1 MGFSHFCLWW
11 LQNVSLIKLTG
22 TIMGKPTKL
31 LVIRNMCGK
40 LLGCKFIWPVFV
52 LESTAK
58 MTWDF
63 TVFYL
68 PHLKKWF
75 HEHILRTSMSIK
87 RIIFPK
93 KSIYNAIWNRA
104 HFALYK
110 RIVVF
115 KELKKVFFGSYFSWN
130 QWPFKKNPQHTKKPV
145 FCFWVRNTMVES
157 AVTANVTPG
166 EPEIYCIFI
175 LRAYSFHC

>member
-1 MGFSHFCLWW
+1 
-11 LQNVSLIKLTG
+11 
-22 TIMGKPTKL
+22 MGKPNKL

-40 LLGCKFIWPVFV
+40 LLGCKFIWSVFV
-52 LESTAK
+52 LESAAK

-75 HEHILRTSMSIK
+75 HEHILYTSMSIK
-87 RIIFPK
+87 SIIFPK
-93 KSIYNAIWNRA
+93 RSIYNAIWNRA

-110 RIVVF
+110 RIVAF

-130 QWPFKKNPQHTKKPV
+130 KWPFKKTHSIQRNLSSVSELEIRWWSLQWPLMLHQVNRRSTV
-145 FCFWVRNTMVES
+145 SSFWELIHFTVR
-157 AVTANVTPG
+157 
-166 EPEIYCIFI
+166 I
-175 LRAYSFHC
+175 LVVMP